1 MKITRIRDAIA
12 PIPSPMRN
20 AVISFDKMTIS
31 VAAVETDVVRDGKPV
46 IGYGFTSNG
55 RYAQSGIIR
64 ERLAPRILEADPAK
78 LRDDAAGAL
87 DPQAVWAA
95 MMSNEKPG
103 GHGDRAFAAG
113 AIDTAVWD
121 ATAKILGKPLWR
133 LLSER
138 YNGGRFDERVLVYS
152 GGGYYYPGKE
162 KQGLQD
168 EMRRCRDLGYRLMKM
183 KIGAVPLAEDIKRIE
198 WALEIAGAGE
208 NLAVDANG
216 RFDLDTA
223 LAYARAMQ
231 GYGLGWFE
239 EPVEPLDYLAHAVLC
254 EATDMPIATGE
265 NLFSVQ
271 DFRNLV
277 RHGGMR
283 PHKDWLQ
290 PDPSLCYGLTEAL
303 RILDMADRAGWSRRR
318 CVPHGGHQLGLNM
331 AAGLQ
336 LGGTESYPGVF
347 QPYGG
352 FADDIPVVDGYVR
365 LPEEPGIGMELKRTM
380 FAAMRKH
387 LGFE

>member
-1 MKITRIRDAIA
+1 
-12 PIPSPMRN
+12 
-20 AVISFDKMTIS
+20 
-31 VAAVETDVVRDGKPV
+31 
-46 IGYGFTSNG
+46 
-55 RYAQSGIIR
+55 
-64 ERLAPRILEADPAK
+64 
-78 LRDDAAGAL
+78 
-87 DPQAVWAA
+87 

-113 AIDTAVWD
+113 AIDMAVWD

-133 LLSER
+133 VLSER

-168 EMRRCRDLGYRLMKM
+168 EMRQCRDLGYRLMKM
-183 KIGAVPLAEDIKRIE
+183 KIGGASLAEDMQRIE
-198 WALEIAGAGE
+198 WALEVAGAGE

-223 LAYARAMQ
+223 LAYAQAMER
-231 GYGLGWFE
+231 YGLGWFE
-239 EPVEPLDYLAHAVLC
+239 EPVEPLDYRAHAVLC
-254 EATDMPIATGE
+254 DATDMPIATGE

-290 PDPSLCYGLTEAL
+290 PDPSLCYGLTECLAHSCHGRSRRLVAAAL
-303 RILDMADRAGWSRRR
+303 RAARRAPARPQHGGRAAARRHRELSRRVQALRRFRRHHPGGRRLHLPARDAGHRHGAAARRCSPTCANGWS
-318 CVPHGGHQLGLNM
+318 
-331 AAGLQ
+331 
-336 LGGTESYPGVF
+336 
-347 QPYGG
+347 
-352 FADDIPVVDGYVR
+352 
-365 LPEEPGIGMELKRTM
+365 
-380 FAAMRKH
+380 
-387 LGFE
+387 

>member
-1 MKITRIRDAIA
+1 MKITRIRDAVA

-31 VAAVETDVVRDGKPV
+31 ILAVETDVIRDGKPV
-46 IGYGFTSNG
+46 IGYGFCSNG

-78 LRDDAAGAL
+78 LRDEKAGTL
-87 DPQAVWAA
+87 DPHAIWAA

-113 AIDTAVWD
+113 GIDMAVWD
-121 ATAKILGKPLWR
+121 ATAKILGKPLWKV
-133 LLSER
+133 LSER
-138 YNGGRFDERVLVYS
+138 YNGGKFDDKVLVYS

-168 EMRRCRDLGYRLMKM
+168 EMRQCRDLGYRLMKM
-183 KIGAVPLAEDIKRIE
+183 KIGGAPLADDLKRIE
-198 WALEIAGAGE
+198 WALEITGGGE

-223 LAYARAMQ
+223 IAYARAMEK
-231 GYGLGWFE
+231 YELDWFE
-239 EPVEPLDYLAHAVLC
+239 EPVDPLDYTAHAVLC
-254 EATDMPIATGE
+254 DTTSLPIATGE

-290 PDPSLCYGLTEAL
+290 PDPSLCYGLTETL

-318 CVPHGGHQLGLNM
+318 TVPHGGHQLGLNM

-347 QPYGG
+347 KPYGG
-352 FADDIPVVDGYVR
+352 FADSIPVVDGYTK
-365 LPEEPGIGMELKRTM
+365 PHDTPGIGMELKAEM
-380 FAAMRKH
+380 FAQMRRLLE
-387 LGFE
+387 LG